1 MITYNRLSRD
11 ERAFK
16 ALTGITVDEFAKLYS
31 QLEPAWVEAETKRLS
46 RADRQRAIGA
56 GSDYRLDLETRLV
69 MVLFWLRLY
78 LTMTAVGYFFGIDKA
93 TVSRN
98 TRRLLPVLRQI
109 SDQEFAWPEPP
120 GRGQGKNVE
129 QALRD
134 YPELFAI
141 VDATEQAVQRS
152 QDEGKQRAHYSGKK
166 KRHTRKTAIV
176 VNEQGEIRG
185 VTLSTP
191 GSVHD
196 ITHVRKS
203 GILDKIPKEVGVIGD
218 AGFDGLHKDLPD
230 HSVAITHKARRN
242 HPLTADQKLINRELS
257 STRIIIENVFCQLK
271 HFRILAER
279 FRHEVEI
286 YDDIFHTIA
295 AIVNVRTRT
304 RLAAKIV

>member
-1 MITYNRLSRD
+1 MITFDKLLRD
-11 ERAFK
+11 ARVFK

-31 QLEPAWVEAETKRLS
+31 KVEPAWVEAESKRLS
-46 RADRQRAIGA
+46 RPDRQRAIGA
-56 GSDYRLDLETRLV
+56 GSDYSLDLETRLV

-78 LTMTAVGYFFGIDKA
+78 LTMTAVGYFFSVDKA

-109 SDQEFAWPEPP
+109 SDPEFEWSEPP
-120 GRGQGKNVE
+120 GRGQGKNIE
-129 QALRD
+129 RALRD

-141 VDATEQAVQRS
+141 LDATEQPVQRS
-152 QDEGKQRAHYSGKK
+152 QDDKKQRAHYSGKK

-176 VNEQGEIRG
+176 VNEHGEIRG
-185 VTLSTP
+185 VTFSTP

-196 ITHVRKS
+196 ITHIRGS

-230 HSVAITHKARRN
+230 HSVATAHKARRN
-242 HPLTADQKLINRELS
+242 HPLTEDQKLINRELS
-257 STRIIIENVFCQLK
+257 STRIIVENIFCQLK

-279 FRHEVEI
+279 FRHDLDI
-286 YDDIFHTIA
+286 YDDIFRTIA
-295 AIVNVRTRT
+295 AIVNVRTRN
-304 RLAAKIV
+304 RLATTIA